1 MSGRLH
7 FIVGVLSGERAMH
20 RRSNYA
26 GKRLRTGRCGGFSLI
41 ELSVVLVLI
50 ALLLGSLLVPL
61 GTQVEQRQYTETEK
75 QLEQIKEAL
84 IGFALANGYLPCP
97 AKSAADGA
105 EDRIGAGTTCTLVSG
120 SPKRVGFL
128 PWVTLGVKPSDS
140 WGNLYRYSVSAIFSN
155 SDASTLFTLTSVRDI
170 LIQTRNAA
178 GTPANLSNANEIPVV
193 VLSHGK
199 NGFGATSELGIARA
213 TPATWN
219 NTLDEFNNANGDGKT
234 FWSRTRTDNTAA
246 TGGQFDDIVVWI
258 PPSILFSRMVAAG
271 RLP

>member
-1 MSGRLH
+1 MQ
-7 FIVGVLSGERAMH
+7 
-20 RRSNYA
+20 RRRNYA
-26 GKRLRTGRCGGFSLI
+26 GKSLRTGRCGGFSLI

-84 IGFALANGYLPCP
+84 TGFALANGYLPCP
-97 AKSAADGA
+97 ARSAADGT
-105 EDRIGAGTTCTLVSG
+105 EDRTGTTCTG
-120 SPKRVGFL
+120 GKRAGFL
-128 PWVTLGVKPSDS
+128 PCVTLGVKPSDS
-140 WGNLYRYSVSAIFSN
+140 WGNLYRYSVSANFSN
-155 SDASTLFTLTSVRDI
+155 SAASTLFTLTSARDI

-178 GTPANLSNANEIPVV
+178 GTPANLSNVNEIPVV

-219 NTLDEFNNANGDGKT
+219 NTLDEFDNANGST
-234 FWSRTRTDNTAA
+234 SFWSRTRTDNTAA

-258 PPSILFSRMVAAG
+258 APSILFSRMVAAG

>member
-1 MSGRLH
+1 
-7 FIVGVLSGERAMH
+7 VLSDERSMQ
-20 RRSNYA
+20 RRRNYA
-26 GKRLRTGRCGGFSLI
+26 GKSLRTGRCGGFSLI

-97 AKSAADGA
+97 AVSSANGV
-105 EDRIGAGTTCTLVSG
+105 EDRTGTACTG
-120 SPKRVGFL
+120 GKRVGFL

-140 WGNLYRYSVSAIFSN
+140 WGNLYRYSVSANFSN
-155 SDASTLFTLTSVRDI
+155 SAASTLFTLTSARDI

-178 GTPANLSNANEIPVV
+178 GTPANLSNVNEIPAV

-219 NTLDEFNNANGDGKT
+219 NTLDEFDNANGST
-234 FWSRTRTDNTAA
+234 SFWSRTRTDNTAA

-258 PPSILFSRMVAAG
+258 APSILFSRMVAAG

>member
-1 MSGRLH
+1 MQRP
-7 FIVGVLSGERAMH
+7 
-20 RRSNYA
+20 SNYA
-26 GKRLRTGRCGGFSLI
+26 GRSLRTNKCGFSLI

-61 GTQVEQRQYTETEK
+61 GAQVEQRQYTETEK

-97 AKSAADGA
+97 AKSAADGT

-140 WGNLYRYSVSAIFSN
+140 WGNLYRYSVSANFTNSAASN
-155 SDASTLFTLTSVRDI
+155 LFTLTSGRDI
-170 LIQTRNAA
+170 LLQTRSAA
-178 GTPANLSNANEIPVV
+178 GTPANLSNVNEIPVV

-199 NGFGATSELGIARA
+199 NGFGASGELGIARA

-219 NTLDEFNNANGDGKT
+219 NSLDEFANANGSAS

-258 PPSILFSRMVAAG
+258 APGILFSRMVAAG